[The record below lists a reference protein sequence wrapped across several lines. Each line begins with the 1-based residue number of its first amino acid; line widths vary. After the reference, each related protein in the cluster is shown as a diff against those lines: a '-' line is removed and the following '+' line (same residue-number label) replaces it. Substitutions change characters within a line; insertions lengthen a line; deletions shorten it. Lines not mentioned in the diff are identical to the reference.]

1 MNMTQMDEK
10 YVHIAELSE
19 QIEKINDMIAMH
31 REQTNNQSMI
41 RQYAYK
47 RDELISELK
56 SLLQSLRLTVQL
68 AAA

>member
-1 MNMTQMDEK
+1 MNTTQMDEK

-19 QIEKINDMIAMH
+19 QIEKINAMIAMH

-47 RDELISELK
+47 RDELINELK
-56 SLLQSLRLTVQL
+56 SLLQSLRLNVQL

>member
-1 MNMTQMDEK
+1 MTQMDEK

>member
-1 MNMTQMDEK
+1 MTQMDEK

-19 QIEKINDMIAMH
+19 QIEKINAMIAMH